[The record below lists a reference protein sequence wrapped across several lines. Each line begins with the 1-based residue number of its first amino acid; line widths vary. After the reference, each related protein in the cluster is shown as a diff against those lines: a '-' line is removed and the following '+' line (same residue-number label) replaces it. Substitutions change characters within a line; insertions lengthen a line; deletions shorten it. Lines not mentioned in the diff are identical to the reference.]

1 MKILTLDLNHVTGWA
16 VYNTQA
22 LTPIISGFKTFRVDK
37 SNPEDDFYQRFERW
51 LEELMYSNTPID
63 KVVVRKII
71 PIPNQEYKELYCN
84 LLKIVGKFDVPIK
97 ECGTKEINSVLN
109 TKGALSNEFVFKQA
123 IKDGFKP
130 SHPHQAFAIYIAK
143 LYQLSKI

>member
-37 SNPEDDFYQRFERW
+37 SNPDDDFYQRFERW
-51 LEELMYSNTPID
+51 LEGLTYSNTPIATI
-63 KVVVRKII
+63 VVTNII
-71 PIPNQEYKELYCN
+71 PVPNQEYKELYSK
-84 LLKIVGKFDVPIK
+84 LLKIVGKFEVQIK
-97 ECGTKEINSVLN
+97 ECSTKEINSILN

-130 SHPHQAFAIYIAK
+130 SHSHQAFAIYIAK
-143 LYQLSKI
+143 LCQLSEI